1 MIDIAREPDGPQ
13 IVAIAA
19 EAGVFSAE
27 EAATVQELWDDYLQH
42 GEKDY
47 AFRVYRE
54 GDRVLGFTCH
64 GRRDLAEGVYD
75 LFWIATAQAARQR
88 GIGRALLECVEEE
101 IRQSGGRLVIAE
113 TSGTPAY
120 TPTRAFYLSCGYQA
134 EATIR
139 DFYHPG
145 DDLVMF
151 TKHLV

>member
-1 MIDIAREPDGPQ
+1 MVGVAREQDGCQ

-27 EAATVQELWDDYLQH
+27 EVATVQELWDDYVRD

-54 GDRVLGFTCH
+54 GERVLGFSCH
-64 GRRDLAEGVYD
+64 GRRDLTEGTYD
-75 LFWIATAQAARQR
+75 LFWIATARAARQR
-88 GIGRALLECVEEE
+88 GVGRALLAHVEDEVR
-101 IRQSGGRLVIAE
+101 RQGGRILLAE
-113 TSGTPAY
+113 TSGSAAY
-120 TPTRAFYLSCGYQA
+120 APTRQFYLACGYQA

-151 TKHLV
+151 TKRLD